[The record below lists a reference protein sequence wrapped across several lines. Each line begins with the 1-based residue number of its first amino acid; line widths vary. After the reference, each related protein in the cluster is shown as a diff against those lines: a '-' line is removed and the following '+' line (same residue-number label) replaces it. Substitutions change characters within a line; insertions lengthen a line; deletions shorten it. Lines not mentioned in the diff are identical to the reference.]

1 MLVIEL
7 TRTQGHK
14 QHGQLNEAPKI
25 RHTVTVLLT
34 ITNHNQIEFFDT
46 PIKKNCKE
54 TCTRL
59 KMSC

>member
-34 ITNHNQIEFFDT
+34 ITNHNQIEFFD
-46 PIKKNCKE
+46 IIMKVMDSYVKCH
-54 TCTRL
+54 
-59 KMSC
+59 